1 MTVTIKHLY
10 ISPAHN
16 YYGANEENT
25 ADHVMIERTSIDLK
39 AGEGIESDFFLGAD
53 EDHHGQITFFDW
65 EVFKTV
71 RDEIVK
77 GDLRPS
83 NFQRNIF
90 IEGIDLHTLIGKR
103 FLLGRVEFIGSCE
116 VPSPWM
122 DETCADG
129 THDALKE
136 RAGIRARI
144 INDGRLDLG
153 NYELEV
159 LGNA

>member
-1 MTVTIKHLY
+1 MTITIKHLY
-10 ISPAHN
+10 IAPAHN
-16 YYGANEENT
+16 YYGSDEKNT
-25 ADHVMIERTSIDLK
+25 ADHEMIERTSIDLK
-39 AGEGIESDFFLGAD
+39 ANHGIDNDFYID
-53 EDHHGQITFFDW
+53 DKEPDKRDITLFDW
-65 EVFKTV
+65 SIFRVV

-83 NFQRNIF
+83 NIQRNVF
-90 IEGIDLHTLIGKR
+90 IEGVDLHTLIDKR
-103 FLLGRVEFIGSCE
+103 FTIGGIEFIGSCE